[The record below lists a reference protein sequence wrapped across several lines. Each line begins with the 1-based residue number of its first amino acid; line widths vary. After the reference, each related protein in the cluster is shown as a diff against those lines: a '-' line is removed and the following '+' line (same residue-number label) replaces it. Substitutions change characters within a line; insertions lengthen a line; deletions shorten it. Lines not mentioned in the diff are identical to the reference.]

1 MEKKIEQ
8 EQATARKNA
17 KTNKRAALNAL
28 KRKKRQL
35 FNIKSFENAYKSLL
49 NYSGLMPSCGR
60 LMAP

>member
-35 FNIKSFENAYKSLL
+35 FDIKSFVNTYKSLL
-49 NYSGLMPSCGR
+49 NYLGLMPSCGR